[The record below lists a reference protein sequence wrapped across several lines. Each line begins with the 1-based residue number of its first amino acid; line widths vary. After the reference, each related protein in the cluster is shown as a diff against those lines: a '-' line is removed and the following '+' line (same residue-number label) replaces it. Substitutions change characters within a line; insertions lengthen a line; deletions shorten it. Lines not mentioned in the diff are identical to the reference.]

1 MLRKFFINSKI
12 RDLKPENIMLA
23 SKEDDHTIKVIDWG
37 TSRWFDTKKRMKR
50 LVGTVIS
57 LIS

>member
-1 MLRKFFINSKI
+1 MLRKFLFEFY

-37 TSRWFDTKKRMKR
+37 TSRWYDSNKRMKR
-50 LVGTVIS
+50 LVGTVS
-57 LIS
+57 FNFL